1 MKKFY
6 SLFVAIFLLF
16 IGAGTAAAQLT
27 IDPGTKYY
35 LKSGEKFVYD
45 DDGCANLAENIE
57 DAAQFVICNTGM
69 GYTFACEALSL
80 NIDTECGD
88 VIFESDPE
96 YFDVSGTNSS
106 FTLYS
111 SYKGK
116 YIGNYGVLSAMD
128 DDPSMYFSIV
138 PVGGGSGD
146 SDIITSVTTALDGGD
161 HHHYAT
167 FYSSEAWLVPEGGRY
182 DNVEVYVI
190 SEVDANNNLV
200 EVKVA
205 QTGEVVPGECAV
217 LLRTINEQTFTIK
230 KSSETPVTITAN
242 NLLDGTDDP
251 TDNIHEDG
259 YVYYILS
266 KADGVPGFYWQKGT
280 DGSYVNNGAHKAY
293 LRLENNGGA
302 SNGFTFRF
310 DDNLTSVQSVTTQE
324 NATIYNLQGLR
335 VSGKAAGVYVKN
347 GKKFIVR

>member
-27 IDPGTKYY
+27 IEPGTKYY
-35 LKSGEKFVYD
+35 LMYGDKYVCESMNFPDLTDDIASALQFTIEYD
-45 DDGCANLAENIE
+45 AGSYVFNCSK
-57 DAAQFVICNTGM
+57 
-69 GYTFACEALSL
+69 GYL
-80 NIDTECGD
+80 
-88 VIFESDPE
+88 ESDE
-96 YFDVSGTNSS
+96 VDALKFGSLDYFDISGTNDSFDIYCSYGYITTFSS
-106 FTLYS
+106 LYFEFQNTS
-111 SYKGK
+111 DT
-116 YIGNYGVLSAMD
+116 N
-128 DDPSMYFSIV
+128 FHIV
-138 PVGGGSGD
+138 PVVGGSGD
-146 SDIITSVTTALDGGD
+146 SNVITSVTTALDGGN

-205 QTGEVVPGECAV
+205 ETGQVVPGECAV

-242 NLLDGTDDP
+242 NLLKGTDVDTP
-251 TDNIHEDG
+251 NIHADG

-266 KADGVPGFYWQKGT
+266 KADGVPGFYYQKGCT

-293 LRLENNGGA
+293 LRLEKTNGGS

-324 NATIYNLQGLR
+324 NATIYNLQGQR